1 MTRLIAVLIVG
12 VTAGPAWAQVA
23 PASSRPAPA
32 DPQPLYRVTVVG
44 RTTAAINYRPRSGS
58 TKVDLVGTALLPGAR
73 GSAEVSGKKGYVEIE
88 ARVDRMAD
96 ASHFGREY
104 LTYVLWAI
112 TPEGRPKNLG
122 ELQVHRATARVE
134 VTTELQAFGLI
145 VTAEPYF
152 AVSQPSDVV
161 VLENAV
167 RGADTSTV
175 DTVQAKYDLLRRGS
189 YLRDRGASFAPKP
202 LEAGAPL
209 DLAEARNAIELAR
222 IAEADQYASDTFAK
236 ATRLL
241 DEAETARAQRKRGGD
256 IMLAARKAAQTAED
270 ARLIALQR
278 QEDAFNARH
287 RVVAAQRE
295 RAALERAEAAE
306 AGRQQAEQAA
316 TAAQDAA
323 DAELQQARMLALRAQ
338 AAAAVAEQEKKEL
351 RDRLRE
357 QLNAFLDT
365 RETARGLIMN
375 VPDVLFETASARL
388 TAEARERLAR
398 VSGILASH
406 PDLHIAVEGH
416 TDDVGNAAENQKLSD
431 RRASGVLAYL
441 VEQKIPLAAVDTE
454 GFGESRPIASN
465 ATQTGRQRN
474 RRVELVVTGDS
485 IGREDGRDERAQ

>member
-1 MTRLIAVLIVG
+1 M
-12 VTAGPAWAQVA
+12 
-23 PASSRPAPA
+23 
-32 DPQPLYRVTVVG
+32 
-44 RTTAAINYRPRSGS
+44 
-58 TKVDLVGTALLPGAR
+58 
-73 GSAEVSGKKGYVEIE
+73 
-88 ARVDRMAD
+88 
-96 ASHFGREY
+96 
-104 LTYVLWAI
+104 
-112 TPEGRPKNLG
+112 
-122 ELQVHRATARVE
+122 
-134 VTTELQAFGLI
+134 I

-189 YLRDRGASFAPKP
+189 YLRDQGASFAPKP

-241 DEAETARAQRKRGGD
+241 DEAETARAQGKRGGD

-388 TAEARERLAR
+388 TAERLAR

-431 RRASGVLAYL
+431 RRASAVLAYL
-441 VEQKIPLAAVDTE
+441 VEQIPLAAVDTE

-485 IGREDGRDERAQ
+485 IGREDGRGERAQ